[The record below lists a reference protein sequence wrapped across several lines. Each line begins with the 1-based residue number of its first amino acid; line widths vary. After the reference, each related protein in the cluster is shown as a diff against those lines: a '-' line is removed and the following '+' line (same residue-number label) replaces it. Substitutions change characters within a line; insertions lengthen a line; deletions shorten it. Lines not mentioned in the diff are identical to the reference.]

1 MFKKRIFT
9 KLADSIFTDPSRFLQ
24 IRFISNLHAQITGNL
39 RETCQST
46 KNERNQETYSTNTWL
61 RASNYQIGPINNKAV
76 NTYSIFY

>member
-39 RETCQST
+39 RETCQLI
-46 KNERNQETYSTNTWL
+46 NEKRKKSGNL
-61 RASNYQIGPINNKAV
+61 
-76 NTYSIFY
+76 